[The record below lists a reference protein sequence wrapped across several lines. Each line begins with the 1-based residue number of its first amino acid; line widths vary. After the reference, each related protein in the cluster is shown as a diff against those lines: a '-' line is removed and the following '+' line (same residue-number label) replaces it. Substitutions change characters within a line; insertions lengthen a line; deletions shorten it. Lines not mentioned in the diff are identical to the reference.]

1 MIFEHVTIRFE
12 ISSLPSYTPLESEF
26 YLETGWDGWNPANP
40 KQKMVLEGSAYQLEL
55 AIPLGMLLEYKITRG
70 SSEREEGNAYGH
82 RRIPHRLVVQESCRQ
97 QIEVEGW
104 MDLPQGAMPPL
115 PHTRVGSLESFEL
128 YSPQLEDTFTFWV
141 YRPPSYDRSSEPY
154 PVMYFH
160 DGRNIFDAQRSF
172 AGVSWEADAA
182 AEALALEGME
192 TLMVAVDVREEHRNQ
207 DYVPFKAAFNGY
219 TTHADA
225 YGDFLTQ
232 TLKPYIDSHFRTRLE
247 TEHTAIVGASFG
259 GLISLY
265 LGLKHP
271 EIYGFIGAFS
281 PSVLVADGQLF
292 GYLYSQPLERQQR
305 WYLDM
310 GTLEGSD
317 TVMANY
323 FAHATKTFAYMLEK
337 RGQTVRLEIGEG
349 HWHDEQA
356 WKTRFPKALRFFLD
370 APSEA

>member
-12 ISSLPSYTPLESEF
+12 LSSWPRYTPLESEF
-26 YLETGWDGWNPANP
+26 YLETNFDGWNPVNP
-40 KQKMVLEGSAYQLEL
+40 KQHMVLKEGKYQLEL
-55 AIPLGMLLEYKITRG
+55 ELPIGVLLEYKVTRG
-70 SSEREEGNAYGH
+70 SKEREEGNAYGH
-82 RRIPHRLVVQESCRQ
+82 RRVAHRLVVQESCSQ

-104 MDLPQGAMPPL
+104 MDLPQGVMPL
-115 PHTRVGSLESFEL
+115 MPHTRVGSLESFEL
-128 YSPQLEDTFTFWV
+128 YSPQLEDTFSIWV
-141 YRPPSYDRSSEPY
+141 YRPPSYDRSSGSY
-154 PVMYFH
+154 PVVYFH
-160 DGRNIFDAQRSF
+160 DGRNVFDAAHSY
-172 AGVSWEADAA
+172 AGVSWAADAA

-207 DYVPFKAAFNGY
+207 DYVPFKAVFNNY

-232 TLKPYIDSHFRTRLE
+232 TLKPYIDSQYRTRLE
-247 TEHTAIVGASFG
+247 PEHTAIVGASFG

-281 PSVLVADGQLF
+281 PSIGVADFQIF
-292 GYLYSQPLERQQR
+292 GYLQSQPLERPQR

-310 GTLEGSD
+310 GTCEGSD
-317 TVMANY
+317 TQMAQ
-323 FAHATKTFAYMLEK
+323 FPVHITKVFAYELQK
-337 RGQTVRLEIGEG
+337 RRQTVQLEVGEG

-356 WKTRFPKALRFFLD
+356 WQARFPKALRFFLNTQNT
-370 APSEA
+370 